1 MHRKMRAAA
10 VVGATVALF
19 AAACGS
25 GGNSPE
31 SASGDSGNTQAKDIT
46 VWLMNGSAP
55 DAVIKRVNAQF
66 NQAHPNTQV
75 KIKIQQWD
83 GIQEKT
89 TTALA
94 GNNPPDVLE
103 IGSTLVS
110 KFADSGGLEDLS
122 SKKADLGGDTWL
134 QGLTDAG
141 TLDGKLYGI
150 PYYAGD
156 RAVLYRKDMFAKAG
170 ITTLPSDRASFVATM
185 AKLQAKYGS
194 DKQFSALYFPGQY
207 WYAALPFIWDE
218 GGEVAVQD
226 NGQWKGALDSPQ
238 SQAGLSALK
247 DMVTKYSKA
256 PVNGNENDND
266 PAVPLGEGKAG
277 MIIDAG
283 WKVGT
288 IEKAHPNLKGQ
299 IGVFPVPSKN
309 AGQTAPVFLGG
320 SNLAIS
326 AASDAPELAYE
337 WIKILA
343 GTKAQTDLAT
353 TGGVI
358 PNSTSLL
365 TLHAK
370 DPVLS
375 VFDLAAKNSRST
387 PSTPKWAN
395 VESGTVLQDML
406 VSIFSGKKS
415 VADATT
421 DATEAVT
428 KTLNS

>member
-75 KIKIQQWD
+75 KIQIQQWD

-170 ITTLPSDRASFVATM
+170 ITTLPSDRAGFVATM

-247 DMVTKYSKA
+247 DIVTKYSKA

-288 IEKAHPNLKGQ
+288 VEKAHPQLKGQ

-320 SNLAIS
+320 SNLAVS
-326 AASDAPELAYE
+326 AGSDAPELAYE

-421 DATEAVT
+421 DATEAIT

>member
-25 GGNSPE
+25 GNSSD
-31 SASGDSGNTQAKDIT
+31 SASGSGSANTQAKDIT

-66 NQAHPNTQV
+66 NQAHPNTKVNIQ
-75 KIKIQQWD
+75 IQQWD

-156 RAVLYRKDMFAKAG
+156 RAVLYRKDMFTKAG
-170 ITTLPSDRASFVATM
+170 ISTLPTDRAGFVSTM

-247 DMVTKYSKA
+247 DIVTKYSKA

-288 IEKAHPNLKGQ
+288 IEKAHPQLKGQ

-326 AASDAPELAYE
+326 AGSDAPGLAYE

-343 GTKAQTDLAT
+343 GAKAQTDLAT

-387 PSTPKWAN
+387 PATPKWAN

-421 DATEAVT
+421 NATEAIT

>member
-31 SASGDSGNTQAKDIT
+31 SASGGSGNTQAKDIT

-75 KIKIQQWD
+75 KIQIQQWD

-238 SQAGLSALK
+238 SQAGLSSLK
-247 DMVTKYSKA
+247 DIVTKYSKA

-288 IEKAHPNLKGQ
+288 VEKAHPQLKGQ

-320 SNLAIS
+320 SNLAVS
-326 AASDAPELAYE
+326 AGSDAPELAYE

-415 VADATT
+415 VADATA
-421 DATEAVT
+421 DATEAIT

>member
-1 MHRKMRAAA
+1 MHRKLRTAA
-10 VVGATVALF
+10 VAGVAVAMF

-25 GGNSPE
+25 G
-31 SASGDSGNTQAKDIT
+31 SGDSTDTAAAGSGSQPKDIT

-55 DAVIKRVNAQF
+55 DSVIKAVNDQF
-66 NQAHPNTQV
+66 TAAHPGV
-75 KIKIQQWD
+75 KVTIEIQQWD
-83 GIQEKT
+83 GIQDKT

-110 KFADSGGLEDLS
+110 KFADAGGLRDLTD
-122 SKKADLGGDTWL
+122 KKAELGGDSWL

-141 TLDGKLYGI
+141 TLDGKLYGV

-170 ITTLPSDRASFVATM
+170 ITTLPTDRASFVAAM
-185 AKLQAKYGS
+185 QKLQAQYGS

-207 WYAALPFIWDE
+207 WYASLPFIWDE
-218 GGEVAVQD
+218 GGEVATQD
-226 NGQWKGALDSPQ
+226 GGQWKGALDSPQ
-238 SQAGLSALK
+238 SQAGLTALK
-247 DMVTKYSKA
+247 DIVTKYSKA

-266 PAVPLGEGKAG
+266 PAVPLGEGKAA

-288 IEKAHPNLKGQ
+288 VIKNKPALKNQ
-299 IGVFPVPSKN
+299 IGVFAVPSKT

-320 SNLAIS
+320 SNLAVS
-326 AASDAPELAYE
+326 EGSDASDLAYDYV
-337 WIKILA
+337 KILS

-358 PNSTSLL
+358 PNSTALL
-365 TLHAK
+365 SLHAK
-370 DPVLS
+370 DAVLS
-375 VFDLAAKNSRST
+375 VFDAAAKNSRST
-387 PSTPKWAN
+387 PTTPKWAN

-406 VSIFSGKKS
+406 VNIFSGKKS
-415 VADATT
+415 VADATK
-421 DATEAVT
+421 DASAAIT

>member
-75 KIKIQQWD
+75 KIQIQQWD

-156 RAVLYRKDMFAKAG
+156 RAVLYRKDMLAKAG
-170 ITTLPSDRASFVATM
+170 ITTLPSDRAGFVATM

-247 DMVTKYSKA
+247 DIVTKYSKA

-288 IEKAHPNLKGQ
+288 VEKAHPQLKGQ

-326 AASDAPELAYE
+326 AGSDAPELAYE

-421 DATEAVT
+421 DATEAIT

>member
-25 GGNSPE
+25 GNSSD
-31 SASGDSGNTQAKDIT
+31 SASGSGSANTQAKDIT

-66 NQAHPNTQV
+66 NQAHPNTKVNIQ
-75 KIKIQQWD
+75 IQQWD

-141 TLDGKLYGI
+141 TLDGKLYAI

-156 RAVLYRKDMFAKAG
+156 RAVLYRKDMFTKAG
-170 ITTLPSDRASFVATM
+170 ISTLPTDRAAFVSTM

-247 DMVTKYSKA
+247 DIVTKYSKA

-288 IEKAHPNLKGQ
+288 IEKAHPQLKGQ

-326 AASDAPELAYE
+326 AGSDAPGLAYE

>member
-75 KIKIQQWD
+75 KIQIQQWD

-170 ITTLPSDRASFVATM
+170 ITTLPSDRAGFVATM

-247 DMVTKYSKA
+247 DVVTKYSKA

-288 IEKAHPNLKGQ
+288 VEKAHPQLKGQ

-320 SNLAIS
+320 SNLAVS
-326 AASDAPELAYE
+326 AGSDAPELAYE

-421 DATEAVT
+421 DATEAIT

>member
-75 KIKIQQWD
+75 KIQIQQWD

-247 DMVTKYSKA
+247 DIVTKYSKA

-288 IEKAHPNLKGQ
+288 VEKAHPQLKGQ

-320 SNLAIS
+320 SNLAVS
-326 AASDAPELAYE
+326 AGSDAPELAYE

>member
-31 SASGDSGNTQAKDIT
+31 SASGGSGNTQAKDIT

-75 KIKIQQWD
+75 KIQIQQWD

-238 SQAGLSALK
+238 SQAGLSSLK
-247 DMVTKYSKA
+247 DIVTKYSKA

-288 IEKAHPNLKGQ
+288 VEKAHPQLKGQ

-320 SNLAIS
+320 SNLAVS
-326 AASDAPELAYE
+326 AGSDAPELAYE

-421 DATEAVT
+421 DATEAIT

>member
-31 SASGDSGNTQAKDIT
+31 SASGGSGNTQAKDIT

-75 KIKIQQWD
+75 KIQIQQWD

-247 DMVTKYSKA
+247 DIVTKYSKA

-288 IEKAHPNLKGQ
+288 VEKAHPQLKGQ

-320 SNLAIS
+320 SNLAVS
-326 AASDAPELAYE
+326 AGSDAPELAYE

-415 VADATT
+415 VADATA
-421 DATEAVT
+421 DATEAIT

>member
-75 KIKIQQWD
+75 KIQIQQWD

-170 ITTLPSDRASFVATM
+170 ITTLPSDRAGFVATM

-247 DMVTKYSKA
+247 DIVTRYSKA

-288 IEKAHPNLKGQ
+288 VEKAHPQLKGQ

-320 SNLAIS
+320 SNLAVS
-326 AASDAPELAYE
+326 AGSDAPELAYE

-387 PSTPKWAN
+387 PATPKWAN

-421 DATEAVT
+421 DATEAIT

>member
-66 NQAHPNTQV
+66 NQAHPNTKVNIQ
-75 KIKIQQWD
+75 IQQWD

-156 RAVLYRKDMFAKAG
+156 RAVLYRKDMFTKAG
-170 ITTLPSDRASFVATM
+170 ISTLPTDRAGFVSTM

-247 DMVTKYSKA
+247 DIVTKYSKA

-288 IEKAHPNLKGQ
+288 IEKAHPQLKGQ

-326 AASDAPELAYE
+326 AGSDAPGLAYE

-343 GTKAQTDLAT
+343 GAKAQTDLAT

-387 PSTPKWAN
+387 PATPKWAN

-421 DATEAVT
+421 NATEAIT

>member
-75 KIKIQQWD
+75 KIQIQQWD

-156 RAVLYRKDMFAKAG
+156 RAVLYRKDMFTKAG
-170 ITTLPSDRASFVATM
+170 ISTLPTDRAAFVSTM

-247 DMVTKYSKA
+247 DIVTKYSKA

-288 IEKAHPNLKGQ
+288 VEKAHPQLKGQ

-320 SNLAIS
+320 SNLAVS
-326 AASDAPELAYE
+326 AGSDAPELAYE

-421 DATEAVT
+421 DATEAIT

>member
-75 KIKIQQWD
+75 KIQIQQWD

-94 GNNPPDVLE
+94 GNTPPDVLE

-170 ITTLPSDRASFVATM
+170 ITTLPSDRAGFVATM

-247 DMVTKYSKA
+247 DIVTRYSKA

-288 IEKAHPNLKGQ
+288 VEKAHPQLKGQ

-320 SNLAIS
+320 SNLAVS
-326 AASDAPELAYE
+326 AGSDAPELAYE

-415 VADATT
+415 VADATA
-421 DATEAVT
+421 DATEAIT

>member
-1 MHRKMRAAA
+1 MHRKIRAAA

-25 GGNSPE
+25 GNSPE
-31 SASGDSGNTQAKDIT
+31 SASGNSGNTQAKDIT

-66 NQAHPNTQV
+66 NQAHPNTEV
-75 KIKIQQWD
+75 KIQIQQWD

-122 SKKADLGGDTWL
+122 GKKADLGGDTWL

-156 RAVLYRKDMFAKAG
+156 RAVLYRKDLFAKAG
-170 ITTLPSDRASFVATM
+170 ITTLPTDRAGFVATM

-226 NGQWKGALDSPQ
+226 NGQWKGTLDSPQ

-247 DMVTKYSKA
+247 DIVTKYSKA

-288 IEKAHPNLKGQ
+288 VEKAHPELKGQ
-299 IGVFPVPSKN
+299 IGVFAVPSKN

-326 AASDAPELAYE
+326 AGSDAPELAYE

-421 DATEAVT
+421 DATEAIT

>member
-1 MHRKMRAAA
+1 MRAAA

-75 KIKIQQWD
+75 KIQIQQWD

-94 GNNPPDVLE
+94 GNTPPDVLE

-170 ITTLPSDRASFVATM
+170 ITTLPSDRAGFVATM

-288 IEKAHPNLKGQ
+288 VEKAHPQLKGQ

-320 SNLAIS
+320 SNLAVS
-326 AASDAPELAYE
+326 AGSDAPELAYE

-421 DATEAVT
+421 DATEAIT

>member
-1 MHRKMRAAA
+1 MHRKMRTAAVAGVAAA
-10 VVGATVALF
+10 LVLGVASCGDDDSSTP
-19 AAACGS
+19 AAETS
-25 GGNSPE
+25 
-31 SASGDSGNTQAKDIT
+31 QAKDIT

-55 DAVIKRVNAQF
+55 DAVVKAVNADF
-66 NQAHPNTQV
+66 TAAHPGTTV
-75 KIKIQQWD
+75 KIEIQQWD

-89 TTALA
+89 TTGLA
-94 GNNPPDVLE
+94 SNNPPDVLE

-122 SKKADLGGDTWL
+122 GKKADLGGDTWL

-156 RAVLYRKDMFAKAG
+156 RAVLYRKDLFAKAG
-170 ITTLPSDRASFVATM
+170 ITTLPTDRAGLVAAM

-226 NGQWKGALDSPQ
+226 NGQWKGTLDSQQ

-247 DMVTKYSKA
+247 DIVTKYSKA

-288 IEKAHPNLKGQ
+288 VEKAHPELKGQ
-299 IGVFPVPSKN
+299 IGVFAVPSKN

-320 SNLAIS
+320 SNLAVS
-326 AASDAPELAYE
+326 AGSDAPELAYE

-375 VFDLAAKNSRST
+375 VFDQAAKNSRST

>member
-1 MHRKMRAAA
+1 MHRKIRAAA

-25 GGNSPE
+25 GNSPE
-31 SASGDSGNTQAKDIT
+31 SASGNSGNTQAKDIT

-66 NQAHPNTQV
+66 NQAHPNTAV
-75 KIKIQQWD
+75 KIQIQQWD

-89 TTALA
+89 TTGLA
-94 GNNPPDVLE
+94 SNTPPDALE

-122 SKKADLGGDTWL
+122 GKKADLGGDTWL

-156 RAVLYRKDMFAKAG
+156 RAVLYRKDLFAKAG
-170 ITTLPSDRASFVATM
+170 ITTLPTDRASFVAAM
-185 AKLQAKYGS
+185 AKLQAKNGS

-226 NGQWKGALDSPQ
+226 NGQWKGTLDSQQ

-247 DMVTKYSKA
+247 DIVTKYSKA

-288 IEKAHPNLKGQ
+288 VEKAHPELKGQ
-299 IGVFPVPSKN
+299 IGVFAVPSKN

-320 SNLAIS
+320 SNLAVS
-326 AASDAPELAYE
+326 AGSDAPELAYE

-375 VFDLAAKNSRST
+375 VFDQAAKNSRST

>member
-31 SASGDSGNTQAKDIT
+31 SASGGSGNTQAKDIT

-75 KIKIQQWD
+75 KIQIQQWD

-288 IEKAHPNLKGQ
+288 VEKAHPQLKGQ

-320 SNLAIS
+320 SNLAVS
-326 AASDAPELAYE
+326 AGSDAPELAYE

-365 TLHAK
+365 ALHAK

>member
-75 KIKIQQWD
+75 KIQIQQWD

-170 ITTLPSDRASFVATM
+170 ITTLPSDRAGFVATM

-247 DMVTKYSKA
+247 DIVTKYSKA

-288 IEKAHPNLKGQ
+288 VEKAHPQLKGQ

-320 SNLAIS
+320 SNLAVS
-326 AASDAPELAYE
+326 AGSDAPELAYE

>member
-1 MHRKMRAAA
+1 MHRKLRATA

-25 GGNSPE
+25 GDTSDSVSGN
-31 SASGDSGNTQAKDIT
+31 SGNTQAKDIT

-66 NQAHPNTQV
+66 NQAHPNTKVNIQ
-75 KIKIQQWD
+75 IQQWD
-83 GIQEKT
+83 GIDPKT

-94 GNNPPDVLE
+94 SNNPPDALE

-110 KFADSGGLEDLS
+110 KFADSGGLEDLT
-122 SKKADLGGDTWL
+122 SKKDDLGGSSWL

-141 TLDGKLYGI
+141 TLDGKLFAV

-156 RAVLYRKDMFAKAG
+156 RAVLYRKDLFAKAG
-170 ITTLPSDRASFVATM
+170 ITSMPTDRASFVADL
-185 AKLQAKYGS
+185 AKLQAKFGG

-207 WYAALPFIWDE
+207 WYASLPFIWDE

-247 DMVTKYSKA
+247 DIVTKYSKA

-266 PAVPLGEGKAG
+266 PAVPLGENKAG
-277 MIIDAG
+277 AIIDAG

-299 IGVFPVPSKN
+299 IGVFALPSKTP
-309 AGQTAPVFLGG
+309 GQTAPVFLGG

-326 AASDAPELAYE
+326 AGSDAPELAYE

-358 PNSTSLL
+358 PNSTALL

-375 VFDLAAKNSRST
+375 VFDVAAKNSRST
-387 PSTPKWAN
+387 PNSPKWAN

-421 DATEAVT
+421 QATDAVT

>member
-75 KIKIQQWD
+75 KIQIQQWD

-94 GNNPPDVLE
+94 GNTPPDVLE

-170 ITTLPSDRASFVATM
+170 ITTLPSDRAGFVATM

-238 SQAGLSALK
+238 SQAGLTALK

-288 IEKAHPNLKGQ
+288 VEKAHPQLKGQ

-320 SNLAIS
+320 SNLAVS
-326 AASDAPELAYE
+326 AGSDAPELAYE

>member
-25 GGNSPE
+25 GNS
-31 SASGDSGNTQAKDIT
+31 SNTASGSGSGNTQAKDIT

-66 NQAHPNTQV
+66 NQAHPNTKVTIQ
-75 KIKIQQWD
+75 IQQWD
-83 GIQEKT
+83 GILEKT

-94 GNNPPDVLE
+94 SNNPPDVLE

-110 KFADSGGLEDLS
+110 KFADAGGLEDLS
-122 SKKADLGGDTWL
+122 AKKADLGGDTWL

-141 TLDGKLYGI
+141 SLDGKLYGI

-156 RAVLYRKDMFAKAG
+156 RAVLYRKDLFTKAG
-170 ITTLPSDRASFVATM
+170 IATLPTDRAAFVSTM

-247 DMVTKYSKA
+247 DIVTKYSKA

-288 IEKAHPNLKGQ
+288 IEKAHPQLKGQ

-326 AASDAPELAYE
+326 AGSDAPELAYE

-365 TLHAK
+365 TLHAQ

>member
-1 MHRKMRAAA
+1 MRAAA

-66 NQAHPNTQV
+66 NQAHPNTKVNIQ
-75 KIKIQQWD
+75 IQQWD

-141 TLDGKLYGI
+141 TLDGKLYAI

-156 RAVLYRKDMFAKAG
+156 RAVLYRKDMFTKAG
-170 ITTLPSDRASFVATM
+170 ISTLPTDRAAFVSTM

-247 DMVTKYSKA
+247 DIVTRYSKA

-288 IEKAHPNLKGQ
+288 VEKAHPQLKGQ

-326 AASDAPELAYE
+326 AGSDAPGLAYE

-421 DATEAVT
+421 DATEAIT

>member
-31 SASGDSGNTQAKDIT
+31 SASGGSGNTQAKDIT

-75 KIKIQQWD
+75 KIQIQQWD

-94 GNNPPDVLE
+94 GNTPPDVLE

-238 SQAGLSALK
+238 SQAGLSSLK
-247 DMVTKYSKA
+247 DIVTKYSKA

-288 IEKAHPNLKGQ
+288 VEKAHPQLKGQ

-320 SNLAIS
+320 SNLAVS
-326 AASDAPELAYE
+326 AGSDAPELAYE

-415 VADATT
+415 VADATA
-421 DATEAVT
+421 DATEAIT

>member
-75 KIKIQQWD
+75 KIQIQQWD

-170 ITTLPSDRASFVATM
+170 ITTLPSDRAGFVATM

-247 DMVTKYSKA
+247 DIVTKYSKA

-288 IEKAHPNLKGQ
+288 VEKAHPQLKGQ

-320 SNLAIS
+320 SNLAVS
-326 AASDAPELAYE
+326 AGSDAPELAYE

-415 VADATT
+415 VADATA
-421 DATEAVT
+421 DATEAIT

>member
-25 GGNSPE
+25 GNSSD
-31 SASGDSGNTQAKDIT
+31 SASGSGSANTQAKDIT

-66 NQAHPNTQV
+66 NQAHPNTKVNIQ
-75 KIKIQQWD
+75 IQQWD

-141 TLDGKLYGI
+141 TLDGKLYAI

-156 RAVLYRKDMFAKAG
+156 RAVLYRKDMFTKAG
-170 ITTLPSDRASFVATM
+170 ISTLPTDRAAFVSTM

-247 DMVTKYSKA
+247 DIVTRYSKA

-288 IEKAHPNLKGQ
+288 IEKAHPQLKGQ

-326 AASDAPELAYE
+326 AGSDAPGLAYE

-387 PSTPKWAN
+387 PATPKWAN

-421 DATEAVT
+421 NATEAIT

>member
-1 MHRKMRAAA
+1 MHRKLRTAA
-10 VVGATVALF
+10 VAGVAVALF

-25 GGNSPE
+25 NGGDTSDSVSGGGN
-31 SASGDSGNTQAKDIT
+31 AQAKDIT

-55 DAVIKRVNAQF
+55 DSVVKAVNAQF
-66 NQAHPNTQV
+66 NQTHPGTKVNVQ
-75 KIKIQQWD
+75 IQQWSE
-83 GIQEKT
+83 IQTKT

-110 KFADSGGLEDLS
+110 KFADAGGLQDLS
-122 SKKADLGGDTWL
+122 AKKADLGGSTWL

-141 TLDGKLYGI
+141 TLDGKLYAI

-156 RAVLYRKDMFAKAG
+156 RAVLYRKDLWAKAG
-170 ITTLPSDRASFVATM
+170 ITSLPTDRATFVADLG
-185 AKLQAKYGS
+185 KVQAKFGT

-207 WYAALPFIWDE
+207 WYASLPFIWDE

-226 NGQWKGALDSPQ
+226 NGQWKAALDSPQ

-247 DMVTKYSKA
+247 DIVTKYSKA

-266 PAVPLGEGKAG
+266 PAVPLGEGKAATT
-277 MIIDAG
+277 IDAG
-283 WKVGT
+283 WKVAT
-288 IEKAHPNLKGQ
+288 IEKAHPALKGQ
-299 IGVFPVPSKN
+299 IGVFPLPSKN

-320 SNLAIS
+320 SNLGI
-326 AASDAPELAYE
+326 AAGSDAPGLAYD

-343 GTKAQTDLAT
+343 TTKAQTDLAT

-358 PNSTSLL
+358 PNSSSLL
-365 TLHAK
+365 SLHAN

-375 VFDLAAKNSRST
+375 VFDAAAKNSRST
-387 PSTPKWAN
+387 PNSPKWGD

-415 VADATT
+415 VADATK
-421 DATEAVT
+421 DASDAIN

>member
-1 MHRKMRAAA
+1 MHRKIRAAA

-25 GGNSPE
+25 GNSPE
-31 SASGDSGNTQAKDIT
+31 SASGNSGNTQAKDIT

-66 NQAHPNTQV
+66 NQAHPNTAV
-75 KIKIQQWD
+75 KIQIQQWD

-89 TTALA
+89 TTGLA
-94 GNNPPDVLE
+94 SNNPPDVLE

-122 SKKADLGGDTWL
+122 GKKADLGGDTWL

-156 RAVLYRKDMFAKAG
+156 RAVLYRKDLFAKAG
-170 ITTLPSDRASFVATM
+170 ITTLPTDRAGLVAAM

-226 NGQWKGALDSPQ
+226 NGQWKGTLDSQQ

-247 DMVTKYSKA
+247 DIVTKYSKA

-288 IEKAHPNLKGQ
+288 VEKAHPELKGQ
-299 IGVFPVPSKN
+299 IGVFAVPSKN

-320 SNLAIS
+320 SNLAVS
-326 AASDAPELAYE
+326 AGSDAPDLAYE

-375 VFDLAAKNSRST
+375 VFDQAAKNSRST

-415 VADATT
+415 VAEATT

>member
-31 SASGDSGNTQAKDIT
+31 SASGGSGNTQAKDIT

-75 KIKIQQWD
+75 KIQIQQWD

-288 IEKAHPNLKGQ
+288 VEKAHPQLKGQ

-320 SNLAIS
+320 SNLAVS
-326 AASDAPELAYE
+326 AGSDAPELAYE

-421 DATEAVT
+421 DATEAIT

>member
-75 KIKIQQWD
+75 KIQIQQWD

-288 IEKAHPNLKGQ
+288 VEKAHPNLKGQ
-299 IGVFPVPSKN
+299 IGVFAVPSKN

-320 SNLAIS
+320 SNLAVS
-326 AASDAPELAYE
+326 AGSDAPELAYE

-387 PSTPKWAN
+387 PATPKWAN

-421 DATEAVT
+421 DATEAIT